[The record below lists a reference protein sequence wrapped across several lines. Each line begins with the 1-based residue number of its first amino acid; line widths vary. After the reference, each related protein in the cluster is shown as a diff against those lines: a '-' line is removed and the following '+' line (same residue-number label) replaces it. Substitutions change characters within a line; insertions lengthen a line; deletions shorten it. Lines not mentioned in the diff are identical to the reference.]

1 MLARAAQHRNDENDE
16 HNDLNSCPDY
26 LLKRWQQQ
34 RAFDASRQ
42 SSKWAF
48 SCLAVVSWAAEHPV
62 CLSIAQPS
70 PSWGKGIRQK
80 SRHHW
85 QKTLSVTTFYSPLIS
100 SSSSFKWDFDL
111 NFPLLQ
117 LTLSSQ
123 QQQSHRGVV
132 LSLNTVGCLKVR
144 SLSAATVMI
153 ALVKLVSKLAT
164 MQCCMD
170 PISDGNF

>member
-1 MLARAAQHRNDENDE
+1 MSWVLYTVVHVITRAAHTASMLARAAQHRNDENDE

-111 NFPLLQ
+111 NFPYPCPTFRLSVI
-117 LTLSSQ
+117 LSSVHIHTYV
-123 QQQSHRGVV
+123 SNGAKFEHRR
-132 LSLNTVGCLKVR
+132 LL
-144 SLSAATVMI
+144 
-153 ALVKLVSKLAT
+153 
-164 MQCCMD
+164 
-170 PISDGNF
+170 

>member
-1 MLARAAQHRNDENDE
+1 MSWVLYTVVHVITRAAHTASMLARAAQHRNDENDE

-111 NFPLLQ
+111 NFPLPLPYVQ
-117 LTLSSQ
+117 TLSYSQ
-123 QQQSHRGVV
+123 QCTYTYVSNGAKFEHRR
-132 LSLNTVGCLKVR
+132 LL
-144 SLSAATVMI
+144 
-153 ALVKLVSKLAT
+153 
-164 MQCCMD
+164 
-170 PISDGNF
+170 